1 MPDPNAPALRGLS
14 AEEAAERLRRY
25 GYNELPTAKPRTTL
39 TLLLGILREPMF
51 LLLIAAGTIYLV
63 LGDLGEALMLLFFV
77 FVVLGITLYQERK
90 TERVLAALRELSSPR
105 ALVVRDGDRRRIAG
119 REVVPGDVLLLAEGD
134 RVPADAVLLAV
145 NNLQCDESL
154 LTGESVPVRKRA
166 GDADERRV
174 RPGGDDLP
182 FVYSG
187 SLVVQGQGIA
197 EATATGSDTE
207 LGKIGKALA
216 QVKEEV
222 TPLQRETGR
231 LVRTLALI
239 GLSLCTLVIVLY
251 GLVRGDW
258 LNGLLAGITL
268 AMATL
273 PEEFPVVLT
282 VFMALG
288 AWRISRQ
295 QVLTRR
301 SSAIETLGAATVL
314 CVDKTGTL
322 TLNRME
328 VRTLFADDASID
340 VDDASPGTLP
350 ERFHRLVE
358 FSVLASEADPFDSME
373 KAFKALAQRY
383 LAGTEHLHADW
394 QLVHEYAL
402 SPELLAMSHVWK
414 ARERA
419 EYVVAAKGAPET
431 IMDLCHLGAAEI
443 ERLGREITRMA
454 DAGLRVLAVA
464 AATYRGATWPAIQHA
479 FEFEFLGL
487 LGLAD
492 PVRPTAPQAVAA
504 CHEAGI
510 RVVMITGDYP
520 GTARAIAAEAG
531 LDASGGVITGDELDR
546 MSGNEL
552 GQRIGAVTVFA
563 RVVPEQKLRLVNA
576 FKSHGEV
583 VAMTGDGVNDAP
595 ALKAA
600 HIGIAMGERGTDVAR
615 EAAALVLLND
625 DFSSIVHAV
634 RLGRRIYSNLQKA
647 MAYILAIHIPIA
659 GLSLLPLMLGLPL
672 MFWPVHIAFLQLIID
687 PTCALVFEAERED
700 AGTMKRPPRSPSAP
714 LFGGKVL
721 VLSLLQ
727 GMGVLLIVL
736 AVFMLALELGREE
749 GEARALAFTALVIA
763 NLSLILTNRS
773 WSRGLIGS
781 LHVPNA
787 ALWWVVGA
795 TLGFLALVLY
805 QPFLR
810 EMFHFGALQVSD
822 ILIGCVGGFAGILW
836 FEVLKRYNRAAPLLR

>member
-1 MPDPNAPALRGLS
+1 
-14 AEEAAERLRRY
+14 
-25 GYNELPTAKPRTTL
+25 
-39 TLLLGILREPMF
+39 
-51 LLLIAAGTIYLV
+51 
-63 LGDLGEALMLLFFV
+63 
-77 FVVLGITLYQERK
+77 
-90 TERVLAALRELSSPR
+90 
-105 ALVVRDGDRRRIAG
+105 
-119 REVVPGDVLLLAEGD
+119 
-134 RVPADAVLLAV
+134 
-145 NNLQCDESL
+145 
-154 LTGESVPVRKRA
+154 
-166 GDADERRV
+166 
-174 RPGGDDLP
+174 
-182 FVYSG
+182 
-187 SLVVQGQGIA
+187 
-197 EATATGSDTE
+197 
-207 LGKIGKALA
+207 
-216 QVKEEV
+216 
-222 TPLQRETGR
+222 
-231 LVRTLALI
+231 
-239 GLSLCTLVIVLY
+239 
-251 GLVRGDW
+251 
-258 LNGLLAGITL
+258 
-268 AMATL
+268 
-273 PEEFPVVLT
+273 
-282 VFMALG
+282 MALG

-510 RVVMITGDYP
+510 RVVMITSGYP
-520 GTARAIAAEAG
+520 GTARTIATKAG
-531 LDASGGVITGDELDR
+531 LAAS
-546 MSGNEL
+546 
-552 GQRIGAVTVFA
+552 
-563 RVVPEQKLRLVNA
+563 
-576 FKSHGEV
+576 
-583 VAMTGDGVNDAP
+583 
-595 ALKAA
+595 
-600 HIGIAMGERGTDVAR
+600 
-615 EAAALVLLND
+615 D
-625 DFSSIVHAV
+625 DFSSIVHAG
-634 RLGRRIYSNLQKA
+634 RLGRLIYANLQKA

-773 WSRGLIGS
+773 WSRSLFGS
-781 LHVPNA
+781 LRVPNA
-787 ALWWVVGA
+787 ALWWVIGA

-810 EMFHFGALQVSD
+810 EMFHFGVLHVTD
-822 ILIGCVGGFAGILW
+822 VFIGCIVGFAGILW
-836 FEVLKRYNRAAPLLR
+836 FEVLKRYNRAAPLRW

>member
-1 MPDPNAPALRGLS
+1 
-14 AEEAAERLRRY
+14 
-25 GYNELPTAKPRTTL
+25 
-39 TLLLGILREPMF
+39 
-51 LLLIAAGTIYLV
+51 
-63 LGDLGEALMLLFFV
+63 
-77 FVVLGITLYQERK
+77 
-90 TERVLAALRELSSPR
+90 
-105 ALVVRDGDRRRIAG
+105 
-119 REVVPGDVLLLAEGD
+119 
-134 RVPADAVLLAV
+134 
-145 NNLQCDESL
+145 
-154 LTGESVPVRKRA
+154 
-166 GDADERRV
+166 
-174 RPGGDDLP
+174 
-182 FVYSG
+182 
-187 SLVVQGQGIA
+187 
-197 EATATGSDTE
+197 
-207 LGKIGKALA
+207 
-216 QVKEEV
+216 
-222 TPLQRETGR
+222 
-231 LVRTLALI
+231 
-239 GLSLCTLVIVLY
+239 
-251 GLVRGDW
+251 
-258 LNGLLAGITL
+258 
-268 AMATL
+268 
-273 PEEFPVVLT
+273 
-282 VFMALG
+282 MALG

-510 RVVMITGDYP
+510 RVVM
-520 GTARAIAAEAG
+520 
-531 LDASGGVITGDELDR
+531 
-546 MSGNEL
+546 
-552 GQRIGAVTVFA
+552 
-563 RVVPEQKLRLVNA
+563 
-576 FKSHGEV
+576 
-583 VAMTGDGVNDAP
+583 MTGDGVNDAP

-634 RLGRRIYSNLQKA
+634 RLGRRIYAKLQKA

-736 AVFMLALELGREE
+736 AVVMLALERGREE
-749 GEARALAFTALVIA
+749 GEARALACTALVIA

-773 WSRGLIGS
+773 WSRSLFGS
-781 LHVPNA
+781 LRVPNA
-787 ALWWVVGA
+787 ALWWVIGA

-810 EMFHFGALQVSD
+810 EMFHFGVLHVTD
-822 ILIGCVGGFAGILW
+822 VFIGCIVGFAGILW
-836 FEVLKRYNRAAPLLR
+836 FEVLKRYNRAAPLRW

>member
-1 MPDPNAPALRGLS
+1 
-14 AEEAAERLRRY
+14 
-25 GYNELPTAKPRTTL
+25 
-39 TLLLGILREPMF
+39 
-51 LLLIAAGTIYLV
+51 
-63 LGDLGEALMLLFFV
+63 
-77 FVVLGITLYQERK
+77 
-90 TERVLAALRELSSPR
+90 
-105 ALVVRDGDRRRIAG
+105 
-119 REVVPGDVLLLAEGD
+119 
-134 RVPADAVLLAV
+134 
-145 NNLQCDESL
+145 
-154 LTGESVPVRKRA
+154 
-166 GDADERRV
+166 
-174 RPGGDDLP
+174 
-182 FVYSG
+182 
-187 SLVVQGQGIA
+187 
-197 EATATGSDTE
+197 
-207 LGKIGKALA
+207 
-216 QVKEEV
+216 
-222 TPLQRETGR
+222 
-231 LVRTLALI
+231 
-239 GLSLCTLVIVLY
+239 
-251 GLVRGDW
+251 
-258 LNGLLAGITL
+258 
-268 AMATL
+268 
-273 PEEFPVVLT
+273 
-282 VFMALG
+282 MALG

-431 IMDLCHLGAAEI
+431 SMELCHLGAAEF
-443 ERLGREITRMA
+443 ERLGRESTRMA

-479 FEFEFLGL
+479 FEYEFLGL

-504 CHEAGI
+504 CHEAVI

-600 HIGIAMGERGTDVAR
+600 HIGIAMGARGTDVAR

-659 GLSLLPLMLGLPL
+659 GLALLPLMFGLPQL
-672 MFWPVHIAFLQLIID
+672 FWPVHIVFLELIID
-687 PTCALVFEAERED
+687 PACSIVFDAEREEPNV
-700 AGTMKRPPRSPSAP
+700 MKRPARPARAA
-714 LFGGKVL
+714 LFSGRTLGI
-721 VLSLLQ
+721 SLLQ
-727 GMGVLLIVL
+727 GTVALLVVL
-736 AVFMLALELGREE
+736 AVFAGALAHGRGEA
-749 GEARALAFTALVIA
+749 EARAMAFTTLVIA
-763 NLSLILTNRS
+763 NLALIFTNRS
-773 WSRGLIGS
+773 WSRNVLGNLFS
-781 LHVPNA
+781 PNT
-787 ALWWVVGA
+787 ALWWVTGA
-795 TLGFLALVLY
+795 TRTFLALVLY
-805 QPFLR
+805 LPWLR
-810 EMFHFGALQVSD
+810 ALFHFGARGLGDVA
-822 ILIGCVGGFAGILW
+822 ICVVAGLATIAW
-836 FEVLKRYNRAAPLLR
+836 FEIVKMIRSRARCDG